1 MEEGERNWDEKR
13 GLKFYFICL
22 VMPEFERPW
31 TIFMRDAK
39 IDEIRRMCNVSVWA
53 ITTVVCHR
61 EHVLW

>member
-39 IDEIRRMCNVSVWA
+39 IDEIRRILLRWYA
-53 ITTVVCHR
+53 IGSMYYGR
-61 EHVLW
+61 ISGL